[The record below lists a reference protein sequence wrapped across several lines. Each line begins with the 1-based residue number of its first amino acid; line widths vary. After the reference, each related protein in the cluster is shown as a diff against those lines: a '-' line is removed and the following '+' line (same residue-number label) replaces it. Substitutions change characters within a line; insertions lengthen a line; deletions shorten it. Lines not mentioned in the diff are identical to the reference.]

1 MPLFKSF
8 SPRATG
14 LLAAAVTVLIW
25 TAFIV
30 ISRATADPTRGGAL
44 GPFDIVLA
52 RILGASAILL
62 PLGFVLVRKDR
73 AQGIGESSLFG
84 FSPLPLRLTVGAGL
98 FGGLL
103 YGLFAYNGFAYA
115 PAMHASVLLPG
126 SLPLW
131 TALLAAWMLRTRITR
146 GRAIG
151 LALIV
156 VGDVLV
162 GGSSLLHALDGGNIW
177 IGDLLFMVAAL
188 CWSVYSVL
196 ARRHALDAVRATVA
210 ITAFAF
216 FVYVPLYGSLLLAQQ
231 GGGNFLRAPL
241 GEVALQMLL
250 QGVLSVVVAGISF
263 TKMIQHY
270 GPVRS
275 TMITALVPGLSAFA
289 AVMFLG
295 EPPAWNLL
303 LGLLLVT
310 VGILFGVRAV
320 AVAPALAVPDA
331 AR

>member
-14 LLAAAVTVLIW
+14 LLAAVVTVLVW

-73 AQGIGESSLFG
+73 AQGIGASSLFG

-231 GGGNFLRAPL
+231 GGGNFLRAPR
-241 GEVALQMLL
+241 
-250 QGVLSVVVAGISF
+250 GVLSVVVAGISF